1 MKFSCGIIVALAVL
15 LGRSA
20 YAQTKQLATETISL
34 PTAPGSIDGL
44 GESFEAQLNTGSY
57 IFRIPLKLPPVRG
70 RVQPEVSMT
79 YNSASGNG
87 PLGIGWSFR
96 VPSVQRQTDKG
107 LPKYDATD
115 TYVTGDGEELVA
127 RADGTFRGK
136 VEKDFTKWENLGA
149 SGWKATRSDGT
160 ILQFGATDQ
169 ARIGRAPGD
178 VFRWMLESAE
188 DTNGNRVEYVYAKD
202 AGQIYLQE
210 VKFGLH
216 AAGSQVF
223 RLTFAYDDLRPDKLA
238 DYRGR
243 FRCETRLRLRSATL
257 LLGSRRVRHWAFD
270 YDDARPLTSL
280 KRFTAYGDQRTG
292 IGQGAVLNRDY
303 LPPIEFAYSPSR
315 LGDGAVLV
323 DEDAPEA
330 VSLGTGS
337 ARLVDLNRDGLP
349 DVLHYDNGT
358 YYSMVNR
365 GPGEGFGPYTQ
376 FTTPAYYPPLNS
388 PAARVADL
396 LGDGKL
402 RFLVDEGGGSFYVR
416 EFTSASTLGPAVDFD
431 MPGSFPL
438 SDSAIQTVDI
448 NNDRAMDFMAADNDR
463 FSFAL
468 SGAGKGPN
476 YFYEQLSGLAAGI
489 SFANGWQLADM
500 NGDRMPDLV
509 ALATVEGGGVVF
521 FPGMGWGV
529 FDAPV
534 TMIGG
539 PTDAQLGGRGMAAL
553 SVNDLD
559 GDGLSDLVQ
568 VESGLVRIWP
578 NLSGKQWGTA
588 AVIDSEQVP
597 DFLSGA
603 NGTFVTFQDMNGN
616 GSTDIVWND
625 PSRGIFLRYLELHP
639 STKPNLLVEMR
650 NGMGRR
656 MVFEYR
662 SSTDYRLEAAAQGSP
677 WTSVP
682 PFPVPVVSAFTEYD
696 GMGSTYRTELSYR
709 NGYYDGVE
717 REFRG
722 FERAVQTEVGNSSQG
737 APSLVTAFDYHTG
750 AGAEALKGMVKAAET
765 RTTGGAVFSRT
776 ETEWSV
782 RAVPGTAA
790 AGESR
795 SSAFPARVRETTV
808 VQEGGNGAPVTLL
821 KEFGHDDYGNET
833 LSADY
838 GRVEGENRG
847 AWNDERI
854 VRRTFTAAS
863 SSGLSRWILRL
874 PVTETVENLAGQP
887 AAETRSFYDDAG
899 FSGGGAG
906 QVTKGNLTLVRR
918 AVDAAAGDFINAQ
931 RKTYDTYGN
940 VTSIIDPL
948 GSGAGAPHSRSVTY
962 DGEIHTHAV
971 SEAVHIGGSSGTL
984 TATADYDTGL
994 GVMTSST
1001 DFNGNATLYSHDP
1014 FGRLVSVAKPGD
1026 SAGAPT
1032 ESYGYM
1038 LGMPVSGGRTLNWI
1052 ETRKRESAGGG
1063 TVDSRTFFDGLGRKI
1078 MTRAEGESG
1087 GQIVVSD
1094 TVVFN
1099 DRRTEWKKYLPYFD
1113 GGSLDFADPSFST
1126 PFQEMNYDAVGRVV
1140 RAYQPATGGGRPFS
1154 ETVYAPLAKTVR
1166 DEEQTSAASPHAGAG
1181 HRYTEDGLRNKDG
1194 AGRLRIVEEIVKV
1207 DASGQPTGNIQ
1218 TWTTSYSYDTLDNW
1232 TGYTDSRG
1240 NRKSLL
1246 YDGLSRKVFMSD
1258 PDRGAFWW
1266 AYDAAG
1272 NVVRTCDAKN
1282 QHVAL
1287 TYDGANRPLAEW
1299 HISANQGGS
1308 SPGPAA
1314 IWSNPPGPP
1323 GRDPDVRFTYDTP
1336 PGPQSREAFWRPAET
1351 KGMVNIIL
1359 DRAPAATAADANKDG
1374 KLDVRDVA
1382 IRSSSPAQGTSVT
1395 AQNTAGRLA
1404 TVRDQVGEEHFSYD
1418 ARGRAVWKIRT
1429 FDRPQAQ
1436 PLAFYT
1442 ENTFDSMDRLARHVY
1457 ADGTAIEYHY
1467 NSRGLLES
1475 VDSAIDSVDY
1485 NPSAQNLVV
1494 SLANGITSTY
1504 EYDQRLRLKR
1514 LVSRRGGGAAL
1525 QDRSFSYDAVSNI
1538 TGISDGRSL
1547 ADRSAIISDL
1557 GNAASLAPGDLND
1570 TVLATYDSLYRMV
1583 EASGPSLGSHSYR
1596 FDPIGNLLKHTHEGD
1611 ARFRPPG
1618 TGTLSY
1624 GGSGKGPHM
1633 LTGVNSGETT
1643 QAIDYDANGNT
1654 VADGRG
1660 ASMQWDPKDRMIASS
1675 ENGVMN
1681 VFAYDHSSR
1690 RAVHTAT
1697 KNGAETARTYY
1708 VDDVSEF
1715 RDGRLVKYIYVG
1727 KEKVARADF
1736 SASAGEA
1743 IAPDTFY
1750 LHDHLGSGIVATD
1763 GQGKVRQISSYTPY
1777 GHDRFRGLSPSAAID
1792 YGFSGK
1798 ELHDSPD
1805 LAYFE
1810 TRFLSS
1816 SQARF
1821 TQADIMTLDPPADW
1835 RANPQKWNSYGY
1847 CAGNPITWVDL
1858 DGRNPVDYMLSAGD
1872 GGVANP
1878 LNSCTI
1884 TVITDSPRLDLVGH
1898 TSLTGKCDGLKE
1910 FDFSFGPDGDKADWR
1925 LVATEKATTNFEHEG
1940 WTGQFTFNVN
1950 PEQYKAMS
1958 ETASSLKRASYD
1970 MFGLN
1975 CTASARSVL
1984 KSGGIE
1990 VGGPLIASPIL
2001 VDAPSG
2007 FQETLQFGNCK
2018 VNGVEGACSDFMQS
2032 MKVQNRWGL
2041 FFQDSLPVTSP
2052 ATPAIP

>member
-1 MKFSCGIIVALAVL
+1 MKVSLGFSFFFSALIFQH
-15 LGRSA
+15 LGF
-20 YAQTKQLATETISL
+20 AQTKQLATETISL

-44 GESFEAQLNTGSY
+44 GESFEPQLNTGSY
-57 IFRIPLKLPPVRG
+57 IFQIPLKLPPVRG

-79 YNSASGNG
+79 YNSGTGNG
-87 PLGIGWSFR
+87 PLGLGWSFR
-96 VPSVQRQTDKG
+96 VPSLQRQTDKG
-107 LPKYDATD
+107 LPRYDSTD
-115 TYVTGDGEELVA
+115 TYVTGDGAEIMA
-127 RADGTFRGK
+127 RADGTYRAE
-136 VEKDFTKWENLGA
+136 VEKDFTKWENLGGQ
-149 SGWKATRSDGT
+149 GWRATRRDGSV
-160 ILQFGATDQ
+160 LSFGGTAQ
-169 ARIGRAPGD
+169 ARLERAPGQ
-178 VFRWMLESAE
+178 VFRWMLESAQ
-188 DTNGNRVEYVYAKD
+188 DTNGNRVEYSYFQD

-210 VKFGLH
+210 IRFGLH
-216 AAGSQVF
+216 AGGGSQSF
-223 RLTFAYDDLRPDKLA
+223 RLVFEYDSNRPERLA

-243 FRCETRLRLRSATL
+243 FRSETRLRLRSATL
-257 LLGSRRVRHWAFD
+257 ALGQRRVRHWAFD
-270 YDDARPLTSL
+270 YEAGNPLTSL
-280 KRFTAYGDQRTG
+280 SKFTVSGDQRTTLG
-292 IGQGAVLNRDY
+292 AGAVQNVDY
-303 LPPIEFAYSPSR
+303 LPPLEFDYSPSQ
-315 LGDGAVLV
+315 LGEGAVFV
-323 DEDAPEA
+323 EEEAPEA
-330 VSLGTGS
+330 FSLGAGD

-349 DVLHYDNGT
+349 DVVHSSGGKYH
-358 YYSMVNR
+358 SMANL
-365 GPGEGFGPYTQ
+365 GPGRGFGPLEE
-376 FTTPAYYPPLNS
+376 FSTPAYYPALTNS
-388 PAARVADL
+388 SARLADL
-396 LGDGKL
+396 LGDGNL
-402 RFLVDEGGGSFYVR
+402 RMLVDEGGGELYTR
-416 EFTSASTLGPAVDFD
+416 EITSATTVGPAVDFS
-431 MPGSFPL
+431 MPGMFPL
-438 SDSAIQTVDI
+438 SDPAIQTVDI
-448 NNDRAMDFMAADNDR
+448 NNDRAMDFMAVDGDR
-463 FSFAL
+463 FSFAI
-468 SGAGKGPN
+468 SGAGRGPN
-476 YFYEQLSGLAAGI
+476 FFHEKMSALAEGI
-489 SFANGWQLADM
+489 RFADGWQFADM

-509 ALATVEGGGVVF
+509 AIATRNGGGVVF
-521 FPGMGWGV
+521 HPGMGWGD
-529 FDAPV
+529 FDEPV
-534 TMIGG
+534 EMAGG
-539 PTDAQLGGRGMAAL
+539 PADADLGSRSLKAFTL
-553 SVNDLD
+553 VDLD

-568 VESGLVRIWP
+568 VESGLVRVWP
-578 NLSGKQWGTA
+578 NRSGKEWGEA
-588 AVIDSEQVP
+588 IEISEGVP
-597 DFLSGA
+597 EYLEG
-603 NGTFVTFQDMNGN
+603 GTFVTFQDMNGN

-625 PSRGIFLRYLELHP
+625 PARGFFLRYLELHP
-639 STKPNLLVEMR
+639 ATKPNLLVEMR

-662 SSTDYRLEAAAQGSP
+662 SSTDYRLEAEEQGNP
-677 WTSVP
+677 WTAVP

-696 GMGSTYRTELSYR
+696 GMGSTYRTEISYR
-709 NGYYDGVE
+709 NAYYDGAE

-722 FERAVQTEVGNSSQG
+722 FERAVQTEVGNGSQG
-737 APSLVTAFDYHTG
+737 APSLVTRFDYHTG
-750 AGAEALKGMVKAAET
+750 EEVEALKGMPKATET
-765 RTTGGAVFSRT
+765 ATVQGSVFWRT
-776 ETEWSV
+776 ETEWN
-782 RAVPGTAA
+782 AKAIPGAA
-790 AGESR
+790 AEGESR
-795 SSAFPARVRETTV
+795 GCAFPVKTRETTHIL
-808 VQEGGNGAPVTLL
+808 EGGVGQPVTLL
-821 KEFGHDDYGNET
+821 KEFDYDDHGNEI
-833 LSADY
+833 LAADY
-838 GRVEGENRG
+838 GRVEGENRA

-854 VRRTFTAAS
+854 VKRSFTAS
-863 SSGLSRWILRL
+863 HSSGISRWILGL
-874 PVTETVENLAGQP
+874 PVSETIEDLSGRI
-887 AAETRSFYDDAG
+887 AAQTLTFYDDEG
-899 FSGGGAG
+899 FSGGNAG
-906 QVTKGNLTLVRR
+906 QVDKGNPTLVRR
-918 AVDAAAGDFINAQ
+918 AVDPATGVFIDAS
-931 RKTYDTYGN
+931 RKTYDAFGN
-940 VTSIIDPL
+940 PIALIDPL
-948 GSGAGAPHSRSVTY
+948 GTGPGAPHSRTIAY
-962 DGEIHTHAV
+962 DSEIHTHPV
-971 SEAVHIGGSSGTL
+971 SETIHVGGETGSLLAS
-984 TATADYDTGL
+984 ATYDTGL

-1001 DFNGNATLYSHDP
+1001 EFNGHATMYSHDP
-1014 FGRLVSVAKPGD
+1014 FGRLVAATKPRD
-1026 SAGAPT
+1026 SADAPT
-1032 ESYGYM
+1032 ESYSFQ
-1038 LGMPVSGGRTLNWI
+1038 LGMPLPGGRILNWI

-1078 MTRAEGESG
+1078 MTRAEGERG

-1113 GGSLDFADPSFST
+1113 GGSLAFADPSFST
-1126 PFQEMNYDAVGRVV
+1126 PFQEIHYDSLGRVV
-1140 RAYQPATGGGRPFS
+1140 RADQPATDGGSRPFA
-1154 ETVYAPLAKTVR
+1154 ETVYEPLAKTVR
-1166 DEEQTSAASPHAGAG
+1166 DEEQTSAGSPHAGAA
-1181 HRYTEDGLRNKDG
+1181 HRFVEDGLRNKDG
-1194 AGRLRIVEEIVKV
+1194 AGRLRFVEEIVKV

-1218 TWTTSYSYDTLDNW
+1218 TWKTSYSYDTLDNW

-1258 PDRGAFWW
+1258 PDRGPYWW

-1282 QHVAL
+1282 QHIAL
-1287 TYDGANRPLAEW
+1287 IYDGANRPLAEW

-1314 IWSNPPGPP
+1314 IWSNPPGLP

-1382 IRSSSPAQGTSVT
+1382 MRSSSPAQGTSVT
-1395 AQNTAGRLA
+1395 AQNTAGRLV

-1418 ARGRAVWKIRT
+1418 ARGRAVWKIRN

-1442 ENTFDSMDRLARHVY
+1442 ENTFDSMDRLVRHVY
-1457 ADGTAIEYHY
+1457 ADGTAIEYRY

-1514 LVSRRGGGAAL
+1514 LVSRRGGGTAL
-1525 QDRSFSYDAVSNI
+1525 QDRNFSYDAVSNI

-1547 ADRSAIISDL
+1547 SDRSAILSDL

-1570 TVLATYDSLYRMV
+1570 SLQASYDSLYRMV

-1596 FDPIGNLLKHTHEGD
+1596 FDPIGNLLKHAHSGD

-1697 KNGAETARTYY
+1697 KNGVETARTYY

-1736 SASAGEA
+1736 SASSGEA
-1743 IAPDTFY
+1743 IKPDTFY

-1798 ELHDSPD
+1798 ELHASPD

-1816 SQARF
+1816 AQGRF
-1821 TQADIMTLDPPADW
+1821 TQADTLALDPPEDW
-1835 RANPQKWNSYGY
+1835 RLSPQNWNSYSY
-1847 CAGNPITWVDL
+1847 CRGSPLSLVDL
-1858 DGRNPVDYMLSAGD
+1858 DGKAPEAMMMASVDGAPGHTYEPTTFQIDSDPAGVCSFADCGSYPVIKVEASSQGDLKLEAPYIGPTSVGFELDHSDPSKLTTAVALGPIDLTVESRNGNPTSVSLGLTMEFPTTD
-1872 GGVANP
+1872 GG
-1878 LNSCTI
+1878 
-1884 TVITDSPRLDLVGH
+1884 TVSQR
-1898 TSLTGKCDGLKE
+1898 
-1910 FDFSFGPDGDKADWR
+1910 FDVF
-1925 LVATEKATTNFEHEG
+1925 
-1940 WTGQFTFNVN
+1940 
-1950 PEQYKAMS
+1950 
-1958 ETASSLKRASYD
+1958 
-1970 MFGLN
+1970 
-1975 CTASARSVL
+1975 
-1984 KSGGIE
+1984 
-1990 VGGPLIASPIL
+1990 
-2001 VDAPSG
+2001 
-2007 FQETLQFGNCK
+2007 ETLKK
-2018 VNGVEGACSDFMQS
+2018 VNESFEAYDLLKVRHESSAPVQGPPELYGPPEPELYGPPAPNPQS
-2032 MKVQNRWGL
+2032 GPEM
-2041 FFQDSLPVTSP
+2041 SP
-2052 ATPAIP
+2052 GNMLQ